1 MKSLNEDI
9 QMRSDWFIPLCTGAE
24 RLRGEDGAK
33 LHPTQKPEALL
44 HRVILSC
51 TNPGE
56 VILDPFLGT
65 GTTAAVARRLG
76 RHFIGIERDEGYA
89 AAAASRIAAIE
100 PISESAALTMAGKR
114 EQPRI
119 PFGTLV
125 ERGLVP
131 AGSLLV
137 DRARRWSATVT
148 ADGSIRCGRAQGSI
162 HQVGAAV
169 QDAPSCNGWAFW
181 HVELPGGRLR
191 VLDEYRA
198 ELLASRG

>member
-1 MKSLNEDI
+1 M
-9 QMRSDWFIPLCTGAE
+9 
-24 RLRGEDGAK
+24 
-33 LHPTQKPEALL
+33 
-44 HRVILSC
+44 
-51 TNPGE
+51 
-56 VILDPFLGT
+56 
-65 GTTAAVARRLG
+65 ARRLG
-76 RHFIGIERDEGYA
+76 RHFIGIERDPGYADA
-89 AAAASRIAAIE
+89 AAAPHPAAIA
-100 PISESAALTMAGKR
+100 PLSETAALTMAGKR

-131 AGSLLV
+131 PGSLLV

-169 QDAPSCNGWAFW
+169 QEAPSCNGWAFW

-191 VLDEYRA
+191 LLDEFRA
-198 ELLASRG
+198 EILGLQA